1 MGYEPYDT
9 TEATDG
15 LLEEFGPLAIGGG
28 VGTVGGWGIELEIG
42 KWGERDWCVRGS
54 GWE

>member
-1 MGYEPYDT
+1 MGYDT

-28 VGTVGGWGIELEIG
+28 WDHWGLG
-42 KWGERDWCVRGS
+42 N
-54 GWE
+54 